1 MLEKLN
7 EILTI
12 KNVTSEFY
20 NFEKELNLLNIQI
33 QEVFFWK
40 IIRFST
46 WMHIVNHYGLYG
58 QAHLSLNH
66 TPIQRKISNLK
77 KIYNTEV
84 NSYISR
90 KKPVDILVFE
100 HPRKVQIDGKYTDI
114 YTNSKVEEIK
124 RNNFS
129 YEIVDSPYLDKHYD
143 KPNKFRSYSE
153 DFGFKYKRYR
163 NKYVFNLTNEEKNL
177 IYYIENKFFDVFK
190 INIKLENLILSTI
203 RGFTLRKK
211 IIKESLKKRKVKKV
225 YLVVS
230 YGHEVLIAAC
240 KELNIETIEIQHG
253 NMSYYHVGYSFPYN
267 TTIPYFPDRIEMFSE
282 YWRDSTPLPI
292 DKNHIKFIGYPYLE
306 KQIKAYENLG
316 KIKNTVVILSQGTIG
331 KKLADYALEFAKQN
345 PELIIY
351 YKLHPGEFGR
361 WRNSYKNLLAAEEL
375 ENFKIIEKE
384 INLYELLAISELAIG
399 VYSTSLYEA
408 LACNCKVIV
417 INLPGVEYCEYL
429 YSNNIVRL
437 VEQNQYKIN
446 SFKINELKEIVQNY
460 FFKKV
465 KIQND

>member
-143 KPNKFRSYSE
+143 KPNK
-153 DFGFKYKRYR
+153 
-163 NKYVFNLTNEEKNL
+163 
-177 IYYIENKFFDVFK
+177 
-190 INIKLENLILSTI
+190 
-203 RGFTLRKK
+203 
-211 IIKESLKKRKVKKV
+211 
-225 YLVVS
+225 
-230 YGHEVLIAAC
+230 
-240 KELNIETIEIQHG
+240 
-253 NMSYYHVGYSFPYN
+253 YSF
-267 TTIPYFPDRIEMFSE
+267 
-282 YWRDSTPLPI
+282 
-292 DKNHIKFIGYPYLE
+292 
-306 KQIKAYENLG
+306 
-316 KIKNTVVILSQGTIG
+316 
-331 KKLADYALEFAKQN
+331 
-345 PELIIY
+345 
-351 YKLHPGEFGR
+351 
-361 WRNSYKNLLAAEEL
+361 
-375 ENFKIIEKE
+375 
-384 INLYELLAISELAIG
+384 
-399 VYSTSLYEA
+399 
-408 LACNCKVIV
+408 
-417 INLPGVEYCEYL
+417 
-429 YSNNIVRL
+429 
-437 VEQNQYKIN
+437 
-446 SFKINELKEIVQNY
+446 
-460 FFKKV
+460 V
-465 KIQND
+465 KISTAFNKLSKLNKVSPSVEKLTLLISRFLFFSLLCIV